1 MNEKL
6 TILRDFMEDYTDSL
20 PEEINADMQ
29 LIADLGFN
37 SLTLIEL
44 VNDAE
49 PRFSVV
55 FDDDELAGIETVG
68 DILELLEEK
77 NASFFQ

>member
-20 PEEINADMQ
+20 PEEINTDMQ

-68 DILELLEEK
+68 DILDLLEEK
-77 NASFFQ
+77 NASF